1 MNPTRFE
8 LLIGAQAFWKRAAAD
23 IAAAKTRVLVQA
35 MTFEGDAAG
44 AAVGAALIAAT
55 ARERRLLV
63 DAYSFHV
70 TNDTLF
76 PTLPWQPAGLRA
88 EAKATR
94 ALLNEIAAAGVDVA
108 ISNLVGRNPLHFP
121 LRNHKKLV
129 VADDVAYLGGINFSD
144 HNFAW
149 HDCMVR
155 IADAKAAAF
164 LAGAFAADCGGAP
177 QLATAQFDDL
187 ELISL
192 VGLGNE
198 AALRPVMELFANATH
213 SIEMI
218 GAYPTLPFTD
228 ALARAA
234 ARGCAVTIYTPDDN
248 NKPLLR
254 DFLFAVASGAN
265 APRLALLPA
274 MTHTKA
280 ALVDSET
287 VLFGSVNFNLAS
299 WRSNSDFLAIGR
311 DPALV
316 AAFEK
321 ALFAPARAAA
331 IPARLDA
338 VPRWRKVKAKAA
350 LRAGDALLAWLRS
363 YKRMRRVVEWNN

>member
-1 MNPTRFE
+1 MRFE
-8 LLIGAQAFWKRAAAD
+8 LLVGAQAFWKRAAGD
-23 IAAAKTRVLVQA
+23 IAAARTRVLIQA
-35 MTFEGDAAG
+35 MTFEGDATG
-44 AAVGAALIAAT
+44 AAVGDALTTAT

-63 DAYSFHV
+63 DAYSVHV
-70 TNDTLF
+70 TNDTMF
-76 PTLPWQPAGLRA
+76 PALPWQSAELRA

-94 ALLNEIAAAGVDVA
+94 ALLSEIAAAGVDVA
-108 ISNLVGRNPLHFP
+108 ITNLVGRNPLHFA
-121 LRNHKKLV
+121 LRNHKKVV

-155 IADAKAAAF
+155 IADAEAAEF
-164 LAGAFAADCGGAP
+164 LAKAFAADRGGAP
-177 QLATAQFDDL
+177 RLATVQLGGL

-198 AALRPVMELFANATH
+198 AALRPVMELFASARR
-213 SIEMI
+213 SVEMI

-228 ALARAA
+228 ALAHAS
-234 ARGCAVTIYTPDDN
+234 ARGCAVTIYTPNAN

-254 DFLFAVASGAN
+254 DFLFAMASGTN
-265 APRLALLPA
+265 APRLALLSE
-274 MTHTKA
+274 MTHAKA
-280 ALVDSET
+280 ALVDGET

-316 AAFEK
+316 AAFEQ

-331 IPARLDA
+331 VPARLDA
-338 VPRWRKVKAKAA
+338 VPDWRKLKAKGF
-350 LRAGDALLAWLRS
+350 LGFGDAMLGRLAS
-363 YKRMRRVVEWNN
+363 YKQMRRVMKWPL

>member
-8 LLIGAQAFWKRAAAD
+8 LLVGAQAFWSRAAQD
-23 IAAAKTRVLVQA
+23 IAAAKSRVLAQA

-44 AAVGAALIAAT
+44 AGLANALIAAV
-55 ARERRLLV
+55 APERRLLV

-76 PTLPWQPAGLRA
+76 PTLPSQPAELRA

-94 ALLNEIAAAGVDVA
+94 ALLSRVAAAGVDVA
-108 ISNLVGRNPLHFP
+108 ITNLVGRNPLHFP

-155 IADAKAAAF
+155 IADAAAAEF
-164 LAGAFAADCGGAP
+164 LAQAFAADRGGAP
-177 QLATAQFDDL
+177 QVATAHCGGL

-192 VGLGNE
+192 VGIGNE
-198 AALRPVMELFANATH
+198 AALHPVMELFANARH
-213 SIEMI
+213 SVEMI

-228 ALARAA
+228 ALAQAA
-234 ARGCAVTIYTPDDN
+234 ARGCAVTIYTPDAN

-254 DFLFAVASGAN
+254 DFLFAAASGAN

-274 MTHTKA
+274 MTHAKA
-280 ALVDSET
+280 ALVDGET

-316 AAFEK
+316 AAFDQT
-321 ALFAPARAAA
+321 LFAPARAAA
-331 IPARLDA
+331 VPARLDT
-338 VPRWRKVKAKAA
+338 VPGWRKLKAKAT
-350 LRAGDALLAWLRS
+350 LRTSDALLRRLGS
-363 YKRMRRVVEWNN
+363 YKRMRRVVEWPI

>member
-1 MNPTRFE
+1 MSRARFE
-8 LLIGAQAFWKRAAAD
+8 LLVGAQAFWKRAAGD
-23 IAAAKTRVLVQA
+23 IAAARTRVLIQA

-44 AAVGAALIAAT
+44 AAVGAALTAAT

-70 TNDTLF
+70 TNDKLF
-76 PTLPWQPAGLRA
+76 PALPWQPAELRA

-94 ALLNEIAAAGVDVA
+94 ALLDEIAAAGVDVA
-108 ISNLVGRNPLHFP
+108 ITNLVGRNPLHFP
-121 LRNHKKLV
+121 LRNHKKVV
-129 VADDVAYLGGINFSD
+129 VADDVAYLGGINFSE

-155 IADAKAAAF
+155 IADAKTAGF
-164 LAGAFAADCGGAP
+164 LAGVFAADRGGAP
-177 QLATAQFDDL
+177 QLAKAQYDGL

-192 VGLGNE
+192 VGVGNE
-198 AALRPVMELFANATH
+198 AALRPVMALFANAKH
-213 SIEMI
+213 SVEMI

-228 ALARAA
+228 ALAQAA
-234 ARGCAVTIYTPDDN
+234 ARGCAVTIYTPDAN

-265 APRLALLPA
+265 APRLALLPQ

-280 ALVDSET
+280 ALVDGET

-316 AAFEK
+316 AAFEQ

-331 IPARLDA
+331 VPARLDV
-338 VPRWRKVKAKAA
+338 VPMWRKFRAKAA
-350 LRAGDALLAWLRS
+350 LRAGDALLGRLRS
-363 YKRMRRVVEWNN
+363 YKRMQRVLEWQP